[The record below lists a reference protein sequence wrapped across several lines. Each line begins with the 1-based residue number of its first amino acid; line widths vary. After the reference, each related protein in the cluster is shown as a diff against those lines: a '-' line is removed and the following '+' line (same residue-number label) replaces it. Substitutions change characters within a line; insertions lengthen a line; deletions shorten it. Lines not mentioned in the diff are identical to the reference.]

1 MTIGTGSLLETGTTY
16 VRRYRVDEQWYNFK
30 PDALADY
37 RVGRQHVR
45 FWLEW
50 DCGTMNVRDLAF
62 KFNSYA
68 HYIASRE
75 WVREHARVLRLFCV
89 APDISQQTR
98 MLRVAQI
105 SLAHASDLMAWTTT
119 EVLLNEHGPLAAI
132 WLQSM
137 PDRSQAVRPGGSL
150 RQSSFDVIP
159 GKHGR

>member
-30 PDALADY
+30 HDAALGLSRGSAA
-37 RVGRQHVR
+37 RT
-45 FWLEW
+45 FLWLEW
-50 DCGTMNVRDLAF
+50 DCGTKNVRDLAL

-119 EVLLNEHGPLAAI
+119 EVLLNEHGPLGCDLAAEYA
-132 WLQSM
+132 
-137 PDRSQAVRPGGSL
+137 RSQPSGSARRIAQTKL
-150 RQSSFDVIP
+150 V
-159 GKHGR
+159 